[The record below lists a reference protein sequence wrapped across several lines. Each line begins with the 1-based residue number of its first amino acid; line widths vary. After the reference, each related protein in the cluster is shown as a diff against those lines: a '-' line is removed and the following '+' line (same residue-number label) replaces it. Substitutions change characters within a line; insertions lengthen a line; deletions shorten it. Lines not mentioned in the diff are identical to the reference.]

1 MHTREPLTPSAAR
14 TATQEQEFQLSQD
27 LSKAAWGGGGGG
39 VRSRGGLEVKEEGA
53 NLLFVLDS
61 VLDALDSNLVPTGSV
76 FGGGDDAIG
85 ALA

>member
-1 MHTREPLTPSAAR
+1 M
-14 TATQEQEFQLSQD
+14 
-27 LSKAAWGGGGGG
+27 
-39 VRSRGGLEVKEEGA
+39 KEEGA